1 MSLEGYDVIFL
12 GVFWLCALGRAVL
25 QDSSEDLCALDA
37 AFVGCVAEFS
47 RSKLQVT
54 DHRELLLLI
63 T

>member
-37 AFVGCVAEFS
+37 AFVGCVAELS
-47 RSKLQVT
+47 R
-54 DHRELLLLI
+54 HNCRLLI
-63 T
+63 IASCFC